1 MTDIIKQNELFKN
14 FASDGLL
21 SLANSLEQTSNNI
34 KTINHIHNFDIH
46 KEIILSGIL
55 FGSIFLSSIALNNIN
70 ELLLSKYSNFKK
82 IFIIFNTSIL
92 VGSGYMFFSFCKLY
106 K

>member
-34 KTINHIHNFDIH
+34 KTINHTHNFNIT
-46 KEIILSGIL
+46 KEIILSGVL
-55 FGSIFLSSIALNNIN
+55 FGSVYLSSIALYNIN
-70 ELLLSKYSNFKK
+70 ELLMTKYSDFRKTL
-82 IFIIFNTSIL
+82 IIFNTSIFI
-92 VGSGYMFFSFCKLY
+92 GSGYMFYTFSKLY